1 MNYKKLGNTDL
12 KVSTICL
19 GTMTWG
25 EQNDQ
30 KDAFDQMDYAIEQ
43 GVNFFDTA
51 EIYPSPCFEKTYGS
65 TEKII
70 GNWFKI
76 KKNRDQIILASKVSG
91 PGLSWVRGGGL
102 QYSEKSITEA
112 LEKSLK
118 RLQTDYIDLYQLHWP
133 ERKTNFFG
141 RLGYEHKDDSN
152 ELFGSFKT
160 KNTSE
165 NNDFEKI
172 LITLEKFIKQGKIR
186 YIGLSNETS
195 WGLSKFLEVSKLK
208 TLPKIMSVQNPY
220 NLLCRTYEIG
230 LAEISIREKSGLL
243 AYSPLA
249 GGFLTGKYRNNNL
262 PENSRQ
268 KLFGDYYTRY
278 SKPNASIVIEKYFDI
293 AKKFDLDFAQMSIK
307 FCEIQKFI
315 TSVIIGATTMEQLK
329 SDIESVNVNLTEEIN
344 KKINDIQIIHPNP
357 CP

>member
-12 KVSTICL
+12 VVSTICL

-25 EQNDQ
+25 EQNTI
-30 KDAFDQMDYAIEQ
+30 KEGFEQMDYALDQ
-43 GVNFFDTA
+43 GINFFDAA
-51 EIYPSPCFEKTYGS
+51 EMYPSPCRKETYGE

-70 GNWFKI
+70 GHWFSER
-76 KKNRDQIILASKVSG
+76 KNRDKIILASKISG
-91 PGLSWVRGGGL
+91 PGMSYIRGGGL
-102 QYSEKSITEA
+102 QFSEKNISLAIEN
-112 LEKSLK
+112 SLK
-118 RLQTDYIDLYQLHWP
+118 RLKTDYIDLYQLHWP

-141 RLGYEHKDDSN
+141 RLGYEHKEDSN
-152 ELFGSFKT
+152 EW
-160 KNTSE
+160 
-165 NNDFEKI
+165 NDFEKI
-172 LITLEKFIKQGKIR
+172 LIVLENFIKEGKIR

-208 TLPKIMSVQNPY
+208 KLPKMMSVQNAY

-249 GGFLTGKYRNNNL
+249 GGFLTGKYQNKNL

-268 KLFGDYYTRY
+268 KLFSEYYTRY
-278 SKPNASIVIEKYFDI
+278 SKQHATNIIEKYFNI
-293 AKKFDLDFAQMSIK
+293 SKKFDLNFAQMSIK

-315 TSVIIGATTMEQLK
+315 TSTIIGATSMEQLK
-329 SDIESVNVNLTEEIN
+329 INIESVNVTLEKEVIKEIN
-344 KKINDIQIIHPNP
+344 NVHLIHSNP

>member
-1 MNYKKLGNTDL
+1 MNFKKLGNTDL

-25 EQNDQ
+25 EQNSQ
-30 KDAFDQMDYAIEQ
+30 REAFEQMNYALDREI
-43 GVNFFDTA
+43 NFFDTA

-70 GNWFKI
+70 GNWFKE
-76 KKNRDQIILASKVSG
+76 KKNRDQVILASKISG
-91 PGLSWVRGGGL
+91 PGLSWIRNGGL
-102 QYSEKSITEA
+102 QYSEQNIKKA
-112 LEKSLK
+112 LEDSLK

-141 RLGYEHKDDSN
+141 RLGYKHQEKEDN
-152 ELFGSFKT
+152 W
-160 KNTSE
+160 
-165 NNDFEKI
+165 NNFEKI
-172 LITLEKFIKQGKIR
+172 LIILQKFIKQGKIR

-208 TLPKIMSVQNPY
+208 TLPKMMSVQNPY
-220 NLLCRTYEIG
+220 NLLCRTYETG

-278 SKPNASIVIEKYFDI
+278 NKPNASVAIEKYSDI
-293 AKKFDLDFAQMSIK
+293 AKKFALNFAQMSIK
-307 FCEIQKFI
+307 FCEIQKFV

-329 SDIESVNVNLTEEIN
+329 IDIESVNVNLTEEII
-344 KKINDIQIIHPNP
+344 KKINDVQIIYPNP

>member
-1 MNYKKLGNTDL
+1 MNFKKLGNTDL

-25 EQNDQ
+25 EQNNQ
-30 KDAFDQMDYAIEQ
+30 KEAFEQMNYALDSGI
-43 GVNFFDTA
+43 NFFDTA

-70 GNWFKI
+70 GNWFKE
-76 KKNRDQIILASKVSG
+76 KKNREQVILASKISG
-91 PGLSWVRGGGL
+91 PGLSWVRNGGP
-102 QYSEKSITEA
+102 QYSEQNIKKAIED
-112 LEKSLK
+112 SLK

-141 RLGYEHKDDSN
+141 RLNYKHQEKEDSW
-152 ELFGSFKT
+152 
-160 KNTSE
+160 
-165 NNDFEKI
+165 NDFEKI
-172 LITLEKFIKQGKIR
+172 LIILEKFIKQGKIR

-208 TLPKIMSVQNPY
+208 TLPKMMSVQNPY

-268 KLFGDYYTRY
+268 KLFADYYTRY
-278 SKPNASIVIEKYFDI
+278 NKPNTSIVIEKYFDI
-293 AKKFDLDFAQMSIK
+293 AKKFNLDFAQMSIK
-307 FCEIQKFI
+307 FCEIQKFL
-315 TSVIIGATTMEQLK
+315 TSVIIGATTIEQLK
-329 SDIESVNVNLTEEIN
+329 INIESVNVNLTEEIIR
-344 KKINDIQIIHPNP
+344 KINDLQIIYPNP

>member
-1 MNYKKLGNTDL
+1 MNFKKLGNTDL

-25 EQNDQ
+25 EQNNQ
-30 KDAFDQMDYAIEQ
+30 KEAFEQMDYALDC
-43 GVNFFDTA
+43 GVNFFDAA
-51 EIYPSPCFEKTYGS
+51 EIYPSPCKEETYGE

-70 GNWFKI
+70 GNWFNQN
-76 KKNRDQIILASKVSG
+76 KNREKIILASKIAG
-91 PGLSWVRGGGL
+91 PGLSWIRNGG
-102 QYSEKSITEA
+102 QNFSEQKIKKA
-112 LEKSLK
+112 LEDSLQ

-141 RLGYEHKDDSN
+141 RLNYEHKEEDSW
-152 ELFGSFKT
+152 
-160 KNTSE
+160 
-165 NNDFEKI
+165 NDFEKI
-172 LITLEKFIKQGKIR
+172 LIALEKFIKQGKIR
-186 YIGLSNETS
+186 YIGLSNETP
-195 WGLSKFLEVSKLK
+195 WGLSKFLEASKIK
-208 TLPKIMSVQNPY
+208 KLPRMMSVQNPY

-230 LAEISIREKSGLL
+230 LSEISIREKSRLL

-268 KLFGDYYTRY
+268 KLFAEYYTKY
-278 SKPNASIVIEKYFDI
+278 SKPNASPVIEKYYNI
-293 AKKFDLDFAQMSIK
+293 AKKFDLNFAQMSIK
-307 FCEIQKFI
+307 FCEIQKFL

-329 SDIESVNVNLTEEIN
+329 INIESVSVNLKEEIL
-344 KKINDIQIIHPNP
+344 KEINNVQIKYPNP